1 MTCAPTSSVIAW
13 SAVTVTH
20 YKKTLLIGWI
30 DPGACDD
37 TGTIARANLV
47 LVSIHQGVQRG
58 PIHYAFLGQQRFERL
73 DSKCWVG
80 GNHLVV
86 VAVIV
91 FLGVSKVLRCRPS
104 PTHPAGSPHSPASNP
119 DGR

>member
-1 MTCAPTSSVIAW
+1 VYIH
-13 SAVTVTH
+13 VG
-20 YKKTLLIGWI
+20 KKTLLIGWI
-30 DPGACDD
+30 GPGACDD

-47 LVSIHQGVQRG
+47 LVSIHQDVECG
-58 PIHYAFLGQQRFERL
+58 PVHQAFLDQQRFERL

-91 FLGVSKVLRCRPS
+91 FLSVSKVLRCRHS
-104 PTHPAGSPHSPASNP
+104 GSRQETTSSRAHENSSRRDDKDFTPL
-119 DGR
+119 D